1 MEMSQ
6 KSTPVEQRDHDARH
20 ILRRIRLTDPKTDI
34 FLAANVMDA
43 VLTYLA
49 LQHGEEL
56 TEFNSIINGVMNTI
70 GIGTT
75 LFLKVALCVGL
86 LWMLRKTKREKLLIP
101 LSAIFI
107 VIALSNLF
115 VARAHGIEV

>member
-6 KSTPVEQRDHDARH
+6 KSTPVEQRDDTRH
-20 ILRRIRLTDPKTDI
+20 ILRRIRLTDPKTDV

-49 LQHGEEL
+49 LQQGAEL
-56 TEFNSIINGVMNTI
+56 TEFNSIINGIMNTI

-86 LWMLRKTKREKLLIP
+86 LWILRKTKREKLLIP

>member
-1 MEMSQ
+1 
-6 KSTPVEQRDHDARH
+6 
-20 ILRRIRLTDPKTDI
+20 
-34 FLAANVMDA
+34 MDA

-49 LQHGEEL
+49 LQQGAEL
-56 TEFNSIINGVMNTI
+56 TEFNSIINGIMNTI

-86 LWMLRKTKREKLLIP
+86 LWILRKTKREKLLIP